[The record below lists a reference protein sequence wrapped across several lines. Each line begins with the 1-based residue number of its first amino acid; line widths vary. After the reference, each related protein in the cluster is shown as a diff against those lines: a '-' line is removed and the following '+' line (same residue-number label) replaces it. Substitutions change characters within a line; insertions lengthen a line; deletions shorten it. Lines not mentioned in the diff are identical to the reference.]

1 MPSSAAAPDAMCHFN
16 IRISIFGF
24 PDNGSMVH
32 VFSSVWLLN
41 WRLAD
46 SSGAWGE
53 WAGGGLLAP
62 GLHTQ
67 SAHYWAQQHKLK
79 WGPNCLHNSNSFTST
94 HTCIYNSA
102 CAILLLQ
109 ICHFLVIG
117 QSVCTAKKFK
127 ALCIPEVKNTTSPP
141 SSPGG
146 NVFYCDRWKLVP
158 VYRSKGLQQCHSV
171 VLTHVQTY
179 RNTRVETQY
188 T

>member
-1 MPSSAAAPDAMCHFN
+1 
-16 IRISIFGF
+16 
-24 PDNGSMVH
+24 MVH

-102 CAILLLQ
+102 VKSRSCVILLLQ
-109 ICHFLVIG
+109 SCHFLVIG
-117 QSVCTAKKFK
+117 QSISTAKKVKCTLQTWGQKYDLSSLLSWRKCILLWQMK
-127 ALCIPEVKNTTSPP
+127 ASSCLSIQRDAAVSLCSAHTCTNIQKYMSGNT
-141 SSPGG
+141 
-146 NVFYCDRWKLVP
+146 
-158 VYRSKGLQQCHSV
+158 VYV
-171 VLTHVQTY
+171 TP
-179 RNTRVETQY
+179 
-188 T
+188 